1 MASPDVRSYID
12 LTVYDLQPVD
22 IYESAIEYARTALP
36 DWTPVTGS
44 IEDAILQSAS
54 YMTGQL
60 LGAINRLPAGNIEGL
75 LRLFGIERNSGTS
88 PSATVEIDFIDD
100 AGYTI
105 PAGVRCG
112 YSQTTGDSTTLYIFE
127 TTNEI
132 SVATGTSN
140 ASAVLEGVTLA
151 EYPAIAAGQN
161 LQLLSAIASIDSI
174 TLTEDLDP
182 GSDAE
187 STTTFLTRGVNK
199 FASMSEAIVTPAQ
212 FTAYILDTYTSA
224 YRVTTTSRLKK
235 EKTVTVLAR
244 SGGTVTATI
253 GSSHGL
259 LAGDVIRLIGSTDG
273 TFDGVFT
280 LTSVASTTVS
290 WAQNLGNASGGATTG
305 TVLLSHKL
313 QTASQNGYVSVY
325 VSDVSGASISDLSL
339 QAIED
344 DLVNRS
350 VAGLTIRVDNVRVVP
365 IGVAVTVTLAAN
377 NVTGSAVTSAIQ
389 NALDQYLH
397 PDYWQWGD
405 AVYKNEI
412 IALIDR
418 VAGVDRVVSVNLTET
433 TNFTTKSG
441 DDILFTYKGLLPLN
455 STTITV
461 Q

>member
-75 LRLFGIERNSGTS
+75 LRLLGVERNSGS
-88 PSATVEIDFIDD
+88 PPSATVEIDFIDD

-112 YSQTTGDSTTLYIFE
+112 FSQTSGDVTTLYIFE
-127 TTNEI
+127 TTGEI
-132 SVATGTSN
+132 SVSTGNTS
-140 ASAVLEGVTLA
+140 ASAVLEGATLA
-151 EYPAIAAGQN
+151 QYPALAAGQN

-174 TLTEDLDP
+174 TLTEDLDT

-187 STTTFLTRGVNK
+187 NATEFLSRGVNK
-199 FASMSEAIVTPAQ
+199 FAAMSEALVTPAQ
-212 FTAYILDTYTSA
+212 FTAYLLDTYTSA

-235 EKTVTVLAR
+235 EKTVTVLTR
-244 SGGTVTATI
+244 TSGTVTATI

-259 LAGDVIRLIGSTDG
+259 VAGDVVRLVGSTDG

-280 LTSVASTTVS
+280 VTSAASTTVS
-290 WAQNLGNASGGATTG
+290 WAQNLGNATGGATTG
-305 TVLLSHKL
+305 TVLLSHKF
-313 QTASQNGYVSVY
+313 QAANQNGYVSIY
-325 VSDVSGASISDLSL
+325 LSDVGGASISDLSI

-344 DLVNRS
+344 DLANRA
-350 VAGLTIRVDNVRVVP
+350 VAGLTIRVDNAKVVP
-365 IGVAVTVTLAAN
+365 VNVAVTVTLSAN
-377 NVTGSAVTSAIQ
+377 NVTGATVEAAIQ
-389 NALDQYLH
+389 TALDSYLH
-397 PDYWQWGD
+397 PDHWQWGD
-405 AVYKNEI
+405 AIYKNEI

-418 VAGVDRVVSVNLTET
+418 VAGVDRVVSVTLTEST
-433 TNFTTKSG
+433 DFTTVSG